1 MGGERRTQEGV
12 GGRGR
17 ALPASLPA
25 TRGGAA
31 RPANSARPLPLSWI
45 VILGSLAGLPPL
57 AIDLYLPAL
66 PSLTHGLH
74 ASASTGQLTLTGF
87 VAGLAAGQ
95 LVAGALS
102 DAHGR
107 RVPLLLGLIGY
118 VVSTA
123 LCAAAPDVWALV
135 VLRVIAGATGGAG
148 VVIGRA

>member
-1 MGGERRTQEGV
+1 MAGDGRTREGV
-12 GGRGR
+12 GERDRAGSASREARIPGFAPRG
-17 ALPASLPA
+17 AS
-25 TRGGAA
+25 
-31 RPANSARPLPLSWI
+31 SRPLRLSWI

-57 AIDLYLPAL
+57 AIDLYLPAP

-107 RVPLLLGLIGY
+107 RAPTRMLRLSAGTERPLQKGNGGRDD
-118 VVSTA
+118 TTPA
-123 LCAAAPDVWALV
+123 PAA
-135 VLRVIAGATGGAG
+135 R
-148 VVIGRA
+148 